1 VSARGVLGAG
11 GLLSEALPGFVPRE
25 AQIAMSELV
34 ENVLGHGGTALIEAG
49 TGTGKTF
56 AYLVPAILSHRRVIV
71 STGTRTLQ
79 DQLLNKDV
87 PLLERAFGRS
97 LDVAVLKG
105 LPNYLCRR
113 RLSDASYSA
122 SSVSDRALASAL
134 PRIHAWAE
142 STASGDHAD
151 LSGLREDHPAWEA
164 VRSGSE
170 TRIGPRCRF
179 HAECFVTLAR
189 KRASEAQIV
198 VVNHHLYFADLAL
211 RAEGRRSGVD
221 VGVLPPHDAVI
232 FDEAHQLEDVLTQ
245 FFGVHLTLG
254 RLDTLARDAE
264 RALVHAGVGADIG
277 RLAAS
282 MLNRAEALFDRLP
295 RTEGGDAR
303 VSLET
308 ALASGE
314 LLERL
319 FDLDA
324 ALEAIAEHAHLHREA
339 GEGVAQIARR
349 AERARGDVGVL
360 VDPARTLV
368 GWAEGRG
375 GRAAI
380 GASPVDVASVF
391 RDEVIRPTRAVVLT
405 SATLGT
411 DGSFGF
417 LRARLGIEGEIDE
430 AIFPSPFDW
439 EQVARLYLP
448 LLSDPREA
456 GHFDESIREID
467 ALLTASR
474 GGAFVLSTS
483 IRNMN
488 ALHRALAVRLAAAG
502 RLVLKQ
508 GDLPKG
514 ELLDRFR
521 ARHDAVLF
529 ATQSFWEG
537 VDVPGLALRLVVID
551 RLPFD
556 VPTDP
561 LIAARS
567 RKLEEEG
574 RAPFMEYLVPAAALA
589 LKQGFGRL
597 LRTQDDRGVVAVL
610 DARIRTKGY
619 GKVFLRA
626 LPPAPVEHEREP
638 VLAFL
643 RAIEL
648 PPLSAPNDS
657 APNEAAVEAEGNR

>member
-1 VSARGVLGAG
+1 
-11 GLLSEALPGFVPRE
+11 
-25 AQIAMSELV
+25 MSELV
-34 ENVLGHGGTALIEAG
+34 ENILVHGGLALIEAG

-56 AYLVPAILSHRRVIV
+56 AYLVPALLSARRVII

-79 DQLLNKDV
+79 DQLLGKDV
-87 PLLERAFGRS
+87 PTLSRAFGRPLS
-97 LDVAVLKG
+97 VAVLKG
-105 LPNYLCRR
+105 LPNYVCRR
-113 RLSDASYSA
+113 RLEEARYSA
-122 SSVSDRALASAL
+122 SSITDRMLASAL
-134 PRIHAWAE
+134 PRITEWLE
-142 STASGDHAD
+142 SSTSGDQAE
-151 LSGLREDHPAWEA
+151 LEGLAEDHPAWEA
-164 VRSGSE
+164 VRSGSD
-170 TRIGPRCRF
+170 TRIGPRCRYYQD
-179 HAECFVTLAR
+179 CFVTLAR

-211 RAEGRRSGVD
+211 RAESRKIGMD
-221 VGVLPPHDAVI
+221 VGILPPHDAII
-232 FDEAHQLEDVLTQ
+232 FDEAHQIEDVLTQ

-254 RLDTLARDAE
+254 RLETLARDAE
-264 RALVHAGVGADIG
+264 RALVHAGVGADVG
-277 RLAAS
+277 RLSGTLRLRAS
-282 MLNRAEALFDRLP
+282 DLFDGLP
-295 RTEGGDAR
+295 RGPSEADAR
-303 VSLET
+303 ISLDV
-308 ALASGE
+308 ALSSSS
-314 LLERL
+314 LKERL
-319 FDLDA
+319 YDLDA
-324 ALEAIAEHAHLHREA
+324 ALEALGEHARGHKDES
-339 GEGVAQIARR
+339 ETVAQIARR
-349 AERARGDVGVL
+349 ADRARDEVGVL
-360 VDPARTLV
+360 VDPQASLV

-380 GASPVDVASVF
+380 GASPIDVAHVF
-391 RDEVIRPTRAVVLT
+391 RDEVIRANRAVVLT

-411 DGSFGF
+411 DGSFAF
-417 LRARLGIEGEIDE
+417 LRARLGIEGEVDE

-439 EQVARLYLP
+439 EKAARLYLP
-448 LLSDPREA
+448 TICDPREPTYL
-456 GHFDESIREID
+456 DEAAREID

-474 GGAFVLSTS
+474 GGAFVLATS
-483 IRNMN
+483 VRNMS
-488 ALHRALAVRLAAAG
+488 ALHRTLAVRLRARG
-502 RLVLKQ
+502 LLVLKQ

-521 ARHDAVLF
+521 ACHDAVLF

-597 LRTQDDRGVVAVL
+597 LRTSRDRGVVAVL
-610 DARIRTKGY
+610 DARLQTKGY

-626 LPPAPVEHEREP
+626 LPPAPVIKDREEA
-638 VLAFL
+638 LAFL

-648 PPLSAPNDS
+648 PTDL
-657 APNEAAVEAEGNR
+657 E

>member
-1 VSARGVLGAG
+1 
-11 GLLSEALPGFVPRE
+11 
-25 AQIAMSELV
+25 MSELV
-34 ENVLGHGGTALIEAG
+34 ENVLVHGGTALIEAG

-56 AYLVPAILSHRRVIV
+56 AYLVPAVLTGRRVII

-79 DQLLNKDV
+79 DQLVGKDV
-87 PLLERAFGRS
+87 PMLARALGRP
-97 LDVAVLKG
+97 LDVALLKG

-113 RLSDASYSA
+113 RLRDAGYAA
-122 SSVSDRALASAL
+122 SSITDRTLAAAL
-134 PRIHAWAE
+134 PRIADWAE
-142 STASGDHAD
+142 RTASGDHAD
-151 LSGLREDHPAWEA
+151 LTELPEDHPAWEA

-179 HAECFVTLAR
+179 HDDCFVTLAR
-189 KRASEAQIV
+189 KRASKAQIV

-211 RAEGRRSGVD
+211 RAQARRGGAD

-232 FDEAHQLEDVLTQ
+232 FDEAHQIEDVVTQ

-254 RLDTLARDAE
+254 RLEALARDAE

-282 MLNRAEALFDRLP
+282 MAMRAGTLFESLP
-295 RTEGGDAR
+295 RSEAGDAK
-303 VSLET
+303 VSLER
-308 ALASGE
+308 ALAGS
-314 LLERL
+314 LRDHL

-324 ALEAIAEHAHLHREA
+324 ALEAIAEHARGHREA
-339 GEGVAQIARR
+339 GEAVAQIARR
-349 AERARGDVGVL
+349 ADRARDEVGAL
-360 VDPARTLV
+360 VDPKHTLV

-380 GASPVDVASVF
+380 GASPIDVGHFF
-391 RDEVIRPTRAVVLT
+391 RDEVLTPNRAVVLT

-411 DGSFGF
+411 DGSFAF

-430 AIFPSPFDW
+430 AIFPSPFAW
-439 EQVARLYLP
+439 ETVARLYLP
-448 LLSDPREA
+448 EIVDPRDPTYLGEA
-456 GHFDESIREID
+456 ARETE
-467 ALLTASR
+467 ALVTASG
-474 GGAFVLSTS
+474 GGAFVLATS
-483 IRNMN
+483 VRNMD
-488 ALHRALAVRLAAAG
+488 ALHRALAPRFAG
-502 RLVLKQ
+502 MGMRVLKQ
-508 GDLPKG
+508 GELPKL
-514 ELLDRFR
+514 ELLERFR

-551 RLPFD
+551 RLPFE

-597 LRTQDDRGVVAVL
+597 LRTQHDRGVVAVL
-610 DARIRTKGY
+610 DGRIRSKGY
-619 GKVFLRA
+619 GKVFLRT
-626 LPPAPVEHEREP
+626 LPPAPVVTDREEI
-638 VLAFL
+638 VAFL
-643 RAIEL
+643 RAIAV
-648 PPLSAPNDS
+648 PTD
-657 APNEAAVEAEGNR
+657 AA